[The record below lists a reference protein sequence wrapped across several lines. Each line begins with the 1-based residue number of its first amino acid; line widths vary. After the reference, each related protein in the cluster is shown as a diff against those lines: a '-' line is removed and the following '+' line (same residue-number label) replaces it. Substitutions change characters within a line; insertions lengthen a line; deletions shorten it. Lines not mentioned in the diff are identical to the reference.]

1 MRDRFPGVDNL
12 LLELVQESVVFL
24 GVDLL
29 VLLVLL
35 LFLAGVL
42 GVGLLGHVGS
52 ECFG

>member
-1 MRDRFPGVDNL
+1 MGDWFPGIDNL
-12 LLELVQESVVFL
+12 LLELVQEGVVFL
-24 GVDLL
+24 GINLL
-29 VLLVLL
+29 ILLVLL